1 MRHSGVCAIRKG
13 GICTD
18 VSPDTHTHMTF
29 LEGLMGADG
38 LHLCGYRGGQEA
50 SIFNQANVLWDVLPT
65 CKIDN

>member
-1 MRHSGVCAIRKG
+1 MAFVQLGRGEYAQTSLL
-13 GICTD
+13 
-18 VSPDTHTHMTF
+18 THTHMTF

-38 LHLCGYRGGQEA
+38 LHLWGYRGEQEA